1 MLFLFPQRFHHMQ
14 PAKNKVMRDSKY
26 EMIFLQSIM
35 IKVEYQTVTLAVNK
49 NSNSN

>member
-14 PAKNKVMRDSKY
+14 PAKNEVTRDSKH

-35 IKVEYQTVTLAVNK
+35 LKVECRTEILAVNK
-49 NSNSN
+49 YNN